1 MTPTLAHDPAQ
12 HSLES
17 SLLATAQGDAAAFA
31 RVYDALAPRIYGVVL
46 RTLRDSHQAEEVTQE
61 VLLQVWRTA
70 TAFDPARGSARAW
83 VLTLAHR
90 RAIDRVRA
98 SAAVRRRDNEHVV
111 ATDPTLDTSSDS
123 TSDAVQSSFEAQMVR
138 SALGDLAPLQRQAI
152 ELAYFGG
159 HTYVEVSALLM
170 IPLGTAK
177 SRIRDG
183 LHRLR
188 DALSPLIA
196 EPA

>member
-1 MTPTLAHDPAQ
+1 MTQTLAQDPAQ
-12 HSLES
+12 HPLEV
-17 SLLATAQGDAAAFA
+17 SLLAVGQGDAAAFA
-31 RVYDALAPRIYGVVL
+31 RLYDVLAPRIYGVVL
-46 RTLRDSHQAEEVTQE
+46 RTLRDAHQAEEVTQE
-61 VLLQVWRTA
+61 VLLQVWQTA
-70 TAFDPARGSARAW
+70 AAFDPARGSARAW
-83 VLTLAHR
+83 VMTLAHR
-90 RAIDRVRA
+90 RAVDRVRA

-111 ATDPTLDTSSDS
+111 ATDPMLDTSSDS
-123 TSDAVQSSFEAQMVR
+123 TADAVQHSVEAQLVR
-138 SALGDLAPLQRQAI
+138 SALVDLAPLQRQAI

-159 HTYVEVSALLM
+159 HTYVEVSALLR